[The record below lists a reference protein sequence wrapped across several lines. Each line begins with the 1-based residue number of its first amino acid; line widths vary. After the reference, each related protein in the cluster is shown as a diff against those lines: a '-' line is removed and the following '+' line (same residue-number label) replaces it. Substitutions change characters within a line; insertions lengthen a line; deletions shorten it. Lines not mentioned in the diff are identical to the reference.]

1 MSLEKNMNFFETG
14 PHLPFQDINETG
26 PIFGEHIRDGKNQE
40 DMAEH
45 KFTHSASTLLAILEA
60 ELEFLEKGGYH
71 QLAPKWYASLIFE
84 EGPHCA
90 QLAEYEDCQKC
101 PLIQFVP
108 LEDRLKPSPCRYI
121 VLTANGQTL
130 ESLYRTA
137 TQKEIQEVVRKWLIG
152 QIHDLRRSL
161 EEVGTDSFEVQ
172 SSHIMESTAREVRV

>member
-1 MSLEKNMNFFETG
+1 MNFFETG
-14 PHLPFQDINETG
+14 PHLPFQDINETS
-26 PIFGEHIRDGKNQE
+26 PMFGEHIRDGKNQE